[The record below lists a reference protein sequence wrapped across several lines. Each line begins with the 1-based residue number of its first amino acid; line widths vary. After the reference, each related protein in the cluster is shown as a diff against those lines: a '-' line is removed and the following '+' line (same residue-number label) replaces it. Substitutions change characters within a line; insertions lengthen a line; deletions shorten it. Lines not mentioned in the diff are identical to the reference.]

1 MLEVVWGSM
10 KDWTGCPGNLWL
22 LECWMLLD
30 SNAAVVSSLWL
41 KVTLHVMYPK
51 KFYISK
57 MIVNVGCVYKIS
69 GLRTKYAIAFKNYSV
84 TILNDHIT
92 LVKQKFL
99 GYRLLKGTLGTGD
112 FQFIYD
118 LYIGEGQIQRI
129 EQVKVLYFSEKTKHN
144 KNQNSQ
150 WSA

>member
-1 MLEVVWGSM
+1 
-10 KDWTGCPGNLWL
+10 
-22 LECWMLLD
+22 
-30 SNAAVVSSLWL
+30 
-41 KVTLHVMYPK
+41 MYPK

-112 FQFIYD
+112 FQFIYH
-118 LYIGEGQIQRI
+118 LYIGEGQLQRI

-144 KNQNSQ
+144 KKQNSQ